1 MNPCRRLLVV
11 LVVAVSLVGV
21 LLSPSTSYAAVG
33 REVLKK
39 CAPGPNGS
47 VCAAIRTDGRNLRA
61 RAGAESYT
69 GVEIWVYRVVLV
81 RTTWVDWQRTTSGP
95 VAEAEPG
102 RAGMTRGP
110 HIDVYTPVVAESC
123 DRGRTAYTYQTW
135 DYYRVTSSGGGSR
148 SYSLSSAVWG
158 GGCRGD
164 AQEPSRRAQ
173 PSVAEAVRSQGRST

>member
-1 MNPCRRLLVV
+1 M
-11 LVVAVSLVGV
+11 VVAASV
-21 LLSPSTSYAAVG
+21 LAVFLSPSTSGAAVG

-39 CAPGPNGS
+39 CAPGPNGN
-47 VCAAIRTDGRNLRA
+47 VCAAIRSDSRNLRA

-81 RTTWVDWQRTTSGP
+81 RTTWVDWQRTISQP

-123 DRGRTAYTYQTW
+123 DSGRTAYTYQTW
-135 DYYRVTSSGGGSR
+135 VYYVVTSNGGGSHR
-148 SYSLSSAVWG
+148 YSLSTAVWSG
-158 GGCRGD
+158 AC
-164 AQEPSRRAQ
+164 
-173 PSVAEAVRSQGRST
+173 